1 VIPWRG
7 WEPARGHGKA
17 PQPVEVTGPFW
28 LRGWDLNPRPSGY
41 EPDEL
46 PDCSTPRQ
54 VRAAGPAGA
63 GRRRAGSR
71 DGQMSDVRAQMS
83 DRPGPEPLL
92 CGICRLTFGSGALA
106 RPGDDPLSHPSKGST
121 LGAAGFHGR
130 VRNGIG
136 WAPRAMITRP
146 GQRSRDQRSDIRGQR
161 GRTRR
166 LLTDICHLSSV
177 CLGLGA
183 GCSRSSD

>member
-1 VIPWRG
+1 MCLDASHMLPAGRRTSGTEESKSPLSG
-7 WEPARGHGKA
+7 WLSGLFG
-17 PQPVEVTGPFW
+17 W

-54 VRAAGPAGA
+54 VRAAGPAG
-63 GRRRAGSR
+63 GPGGDVQDVVTVRCQR
-71 DGQMSDVRAQMS
+71 SDVRGQRR
-83 DRPGPEPLL
+83 RPGQPRRLL
-92 CGICRLTFGSGALA
+92 PSEICRLTSTLSGTLA

-136 WAPRAMITRP
+136 WGPRAMITRP

-166 LLTDICHLSSV
+166 LLT
-177 CLGLGA
+177 
-183 GCSRSSD
+183 SDL